1 MKHAI
6 RSVAVACVVALT
18 AITAFADPPQRVV
31 IAGGDLTEIAFALGA
46 GSRVVGV
53 DQTSNWPTEVA
64 ELPQIGYVRRLSAE
78 GILSLAP
85 DLVIAADDAG
95 PALALD
101 QITAAGVAVHR
112 APTTDRIE
120 DIPAKITSVGAAL
133 DRLAEAEALAHRFE
147 TTHAEIKR
155 KVETLPNRPRV
166 LFVLAVRNGAPLVAG
181 SGTSADTMITAA
193 GADNAATGFE
203 GFKPMSREAII
214 ATKPEVLLM
223 MEQHAGREGG
233 IEAVL
238 LRPEI
243 RMTPAG
249 QARRA
254 VTMEGMLLLGFG
266 PRTPDAIAELA
277 RRLHPEDARA
287 AGL

>member
-1 MKHAI
+1 MRHLL
-6 RSVAVACVVALT
+6 RSVVAASAVAFA
-18 AITAFADPPQRVV
+18 AITALAEPPTRVV
-31 IAGGDLTEIAFALGA
+31 IAGGDITEIAFALGA
-46 GSRVVGV
+46 GDRVVGV
-53 DQTSNWPTEVA
+53 DQTSNWPPDVA

-85 DLVIAADDAG
+85 DLVIAAHDAG
-95 PALALD
+95 PAVALD
-101 QITAAGVAVHR
+101 QIEAAGVSVHR
-112 APTTDRIE
+112 APATERIE
-120 DIPAKITSVGAAL
+120 DIPTKIVSVGVAL
-133 DRLAEAEALAHRFE
+133 DRLAEAEALAQRFGTE
-147 TTHAEIKR
+147 HAEIQR

-193 GADNAATGFE
+193 GAENAATGFE
-203 GFKPMSREAII
+203 GYKPMSREAII

-233 IEAVL
+233 IEAML